1 MSARAALPAP
11 TGAVA
16 RVPRSRLRIIVL
28 IVAAVALFVRVG
40 YESALHG
47 DSGAVGTLAANLLG
61 DERAYDGFAR
71 QVAAGTLERERAFY
85 QEPLYAWTLGQV
97 YRLFPPAPVA
107 PGTAVIPKEPV
118 HEGVI
123 AVQHALGV
131 LLAIAV
137 ALLGC
142 RCLGA
147 PVGLLAG
154 LFAALSGP
162 TIFAESMLLKEG
174 AALLLWVIS
183 LHLWLDVL
191 SDRPL
196 KGAPD
201 DGACAADR
209 SGNVRPAFGRA
220 VVLGLLLGLGVL
232 LRGNTYLLLG
242 AVLLSLALPVGGRR
256 RLAPAALV
264 LLCALLALLPAT
276 LHNLRR
282 GDFVLSTYQAGSN
295 VAIGQPDGD
304 ETWRGVAYEPLLAG
318 HGDAAFEEGD
328 AVSVAETATG
338 RRMTGREISAWWWRE
353 VGRRVAKR
361 PAVTLERIARK
372 LAHTFHGD
380 EVPDVKDWNFFRS
393 AVPWLGTP
401 LSDLTWMGPLA
412 LLGFFALPWRHRGL
426 LVVRG
431 SVGVVMLSL
440 ALFYVMG
447 RYRLSA
453 APGLWILSAG
463 VIVSG
468 TRLLIG
474 TASLPRKLAGAA
486 LAVGV
491 VAAGQIEIRPDSH
504 GLQVSWSNVASIELS
519 RARLA
524 VDAADARAHRDAAAA
539 AARQSILL
547 APGYPEGRDQLI
559 SALDASSPVLQ
570 PQGTAAW
577 EEAWR
582 LLLVMQ
588 GERTGTNVAGV
599 LDRPLAAVI
608 SAADQLRTLPGLPE
622 RQLYV
627 AAALARANA
636 RVAQGLKDAEA
647 QPAALALLD
656 EAIALQPQDGR
667 THLLR
672 GLVLKRLGRI
682 EESEQACR
690 RAIELGEDSVEVHNN
705 LGNLLLGTGRIDEAE
720 ACFRR
725 ALVVDPGN
733 ARVLE
738 NLERVRAARQGQ

>member
-1 MSARAALPAP
+1 MSDQRAPP
-11 TGAVA
+11 GAVA
-16 RVPRSRLRIIVL
+16 HASRRSRRLIALVVA
-28 IVAAVALFVRVG
+28 IVALLARVS
-40 YESALHG
+40 YETALHH
-47 DSGAVGTLAANLLG
+47 DTGAVGTMAANLLG

-71 QVAAGTLERERAFY
+71 KVAAGTLDRERAFY
-85 QEPLYAWTLGQV
+85 QEPLYAWSLGQI
-97 YRLFPPAPVA
+97 YRLFPPSPVA
-107 PGTAVIPKEPV
+107 PGTAVVPKEPV

-123 AVQHALGV
+123 AGQHLLGV
-131 LLAIAV
+131 LLAVAV

-147 PVGLLAG
+147 PAGLLAG

-174 AALLLWVIS
+174 AALLLWVLS

-191 SDRPL
+191 TDRPVS
-196 KGAPD
+196 GAG
-201 DGACAADR
+201 DGGAVGAERTQRA
-209 SGNVRPAFGRA
+209 RPALGRS
-220 VVLGLLLGLGVL
+220 VVLGLALGLGVL

-242 AVLLSLALPVGGRR
+242 AVLLSLLMSIGGRR
-256 RLAPAALV
+256 RLLPAALV
-264 LLCALLALLPAT
+264 LFCALLALLPAT
-276 LHNLRR
+276 VHNLRR

-295 VAIGQPDGD
+295 AAIGQPDGD
-304 ETWRGVAYEPLLAG
+304 EGWRGVAYEPLLAG
-318 HGDAAFEEGD
+318 HGDAAFEESD
-328 AVSVAETATG
+328 AVSVAEAATG

-353 VGRRVAKR
+353 VARRAASR

-380 EVPDVKDWNFFRS
+380 EVPDVKDWNFTRS

-401 LSDLTWMGPLA
+401 LSDLSWLGPLA
-412 LLGFFALPWRHRGL
+412 LLGFLALPWRPRGL

-431 SVGVVMLSL
+431 SVLVVMASL

-453 APGLWILSAG
+453 APGLWILAAG
-463 VIVSG
+463 VIVGG

-474 TASLPRKLAGAA
+474 TAPLPRKLAGAA

-491 VAAGQIEIRPDSH
+491 VLLGQIEIRPDSR
-504 GLQVSWSNVASIELS
+504 GLQVSWSNVASIELA
-519 RARLA
+519 RARRA
-524 VDAADARAHRDAAAA
+524 VDAADARAHRDAAVA

-559 SALDASSPVLQ
+559 SALDANSPVLQ
-570 PQGTAAW
+570 PRGTEAW

-588 GERTGTNVAGV
+588 AERTGTNVAGII
-599 LDRPLAAVI
+599 DRPLPAVI
-608 SAADQLRTLPGLPE
+608 TAADQLRTLPGIPE

-627 AAALARANA
+627 AAALARADA

-656 EAIALQPQDGR
+656 EAISLQPDEGR

-672 GLVLKRLGRI
+672 GLVLKRLGRF
-682 EESEQACR
+682 EEAEQACR
-690 RAIELGEDSVEVHNN
+690 RALELGEDSIELHNN
-705 LGNLLLGTGRIDEAE
+705 LGNLLLGMGRVDEAQASFE
-720 ACFRR
+720 R
-725 ALVVDPGN
+725 ALALEPGN
-733 ARVLE
+733 ATVLE
-738 NLERVRAARQGQ
+738 NLERVRAARQGP